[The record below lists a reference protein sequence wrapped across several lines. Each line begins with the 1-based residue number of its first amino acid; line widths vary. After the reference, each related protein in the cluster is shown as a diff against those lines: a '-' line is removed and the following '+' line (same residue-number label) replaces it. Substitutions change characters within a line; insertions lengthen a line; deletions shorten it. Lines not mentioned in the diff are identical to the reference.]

1 MFTYYFKLALSSL
14 KHHCALTVLM
24 VLTLALGI
32 GAAMTTLTVY
42 HVLSG
47 NPIPEKSTQLFHPQ
61 LNPYPNTDTAPELPR
76 QMSRFDAE
84 ALLREARGARQALMS
99 AGTLV
104 LQPTAANRRAESLNA
119 RYTSADFFPM
129 FATPF
134 VHGQGWTAADDAA
147 HARVAVISQTLNDTL
162 FAGQNSVGQTLQLD
176 GHSFRIVGVLGDF
189 NPRPRFYDMSGNR
202 FGRGE
207 AVFLPYS
214 TSRELQLEPVGSLA
228 CWGQA
233 SGEEGA
239 YGLNAPCAWLQYWVE
254 LNSPEAVADY
264 RQHLQNYSR
273 AQQQAGRFA
282 NPPDVRLHD
291 VMQWLDF
298 HQVVPR
304 DVHLQMWMA
313 LGFLLVCLTNTVGL
327 MLAKFL
333 RRSGEFGV
341 RRALGAARRAI
352 FSQCLMEA
360 GLIGLVGGS
369 LGLALAFAGLWLV
382 RQQPASYARL
392 AHMDMPML
400 LTTFALAIAA
410 SLLAGVLPAWH
421 ACRVQPAIQ
430 LKT

>member
-1 MFTYYFKLALSSL
+1 
-14 KHHCALTVLM
+14 
-24 VLTLALGI
+24 
-32 GAAMTTLTVY
+32 
-42 HVLSG
+42 
-47 NPIPEKSTQLFHPQ
+47 
-61 LNPYPNTDTAPELPR
+61 
-76 QMSRFDAE
+76 
-84 ALLREARGARQALMS
+84 
-99 AGTLV
+99 
-104 LQPTAANRRAESLNA
+104 
-119 RYTSADFFPM
+119 
-129 FATPF
+129 
-134 VHGQGWTAADDAA
+134 
-147 HARVAVISQTLNDTL
+147 
-162 FAGQNSVGQTLQLD
+162 
-176 GHSFRIVGVLGDF
+176 
-189 NPRPRFYDMSGNR
+189 
-202 FGRGE
+202 
-207 AVFLPYS
+207 
-214 TSRELQLEPVGSLA
+214 
-228 CWGQA
+228 
-233 SGEEGA
+233 
-239 YGLNAPCAWLQYWVE
+239 
-254 LNSPEAVADY
+254 
-264 RQHLQNYSR
+264 
-273 AQQQAGRFA
+273 
-282 NPPDVRLHD
+282 
-291 VMQWLDF
+291 MQWLDF